1 MYFPNLSKGNE
12 RIKYKIK
19 IVPNDNKGEKPLL
32 FSTLAAKVSSITPIC
47 DARAVSLINII
58 KKPKAGGSITF
69 HACGNIISTSVESHT
84 SSSLW

>member
-32 FSTLAAKVSSITPIC
+32 FRTLAAKVSSITPIC

-69 HACGNIISTSVESHT
+69 HACGNIISFSETSTFSK
-84 SSSLW
+84 